1 MIITCTIGNHGFM
14 GIPPGPYVVLMYY
27 IDQPWMKS
35 YVWSIESWRVFKR
48 SALTTNSRHFRQ

>member
-14 GIPPGPYVVLMYY
+14 GIPPGPYIVLMYY

-48 SALTTNSRHFRQ
+48 SALIMNETF